1 VTLTL
6 TGMQI
11 KNMLEQQW
19 LDPKRPRVLQV
30 SKGFSYAWDNAK
42 PYGERIIADRMS
54 LYGQRIDPATSY
66 RVTVNNFLAV
76 GGDGFTVLKEG
87 VAQQFGVYDVDAL
100 YAHFQANSPLSP
112 GQPDRIIRLN

>member
-1 VTLTL
+1 MTL

-19 LDPKRPRVLQV
+19 LDPKRPRILQV
-30 SKGFSYAWDNAK
+30 SKGFSYAWDDAK
-42 PYGERIIADRMS
+42 PSGDRIIADRIS
-54 LYGQRIDPATSY
+54 LNGQRIDPAASY

-87 VAQQFGVYDVDAL
+87 VAPQFGIYDVDAL
-100 YAHFQANSPLSP
+100 YGYFQANSPVSP
-112 GQPDRIIRLN
+112 GPPDRIIRLN